1 MDVFISYRRDGGE
14 SWAPLIKEELRKRG
28 VFAYLD
34 KHNMKNGNFDDS
46 LKTNIRNAPNFLL
59 ILSKG
64 IFQKREGT
72 DWVREEIKYATEIK
86 RNIICVMVNGYDISI
101 DLSDEHEAIKA
112 ISTYDILTY
121 NDSNPK
127 YLKASIDSIIGRMV
141 NDNGK
146 PWKKE
151 AVSGSWYSS
160 HSLTDADK
168 LWMYTNYEVSRRLD
182 KDVLKHIMD
191 EDIFKTRKTINYM
204 CLTLYDVDS
213 IKQRTSRELAK
224 NSGYEINVYGFAH
237 EYEREEVEEAFGVG
251 HFLFDNSDDERINSI
266 QTVLGNNH
274 LKYFDIIECTLALK
288 DIKKPE
294 QAIKDLVNYLNPE
307 GGIIY
312 FRELDDDYVDAYPD
326 PNGYIKSLV
335 DLLALD
341 PGAGN
346 RHLGKKMYTNLIRA
360 GSDKI
365 YISNQVVSTA
375 NVNFKT
381 RRKILDAYFSYLV
394 PEFESLVEEHPEND
408 EYKAALD
415 YLNKYYDEIIE
426 LFSSKDFYC
435 RVGFIAGYGLFI
447 EDDYDDEDD

>member
-14 SWAPLIKEELRKRG
+14 SWAPLIKDELRKRG

-34 KHNMKNGNFDDS
+34 KQHMKNGKFDEA
-46 LKTNIRNAPNFLL
+46 LKANIRNAPNFLL
-59 ILSKG
+59 ILSKDV
-64 IFQKREGT
+64 FQKREGT
-72 DWVREEIKYATEIK
+72 DWVREEIKYATKTK
-86 RNIICVMVNGYDISI
+86 RNIICVMVNGYDPKI
-101 DLSDEHEAIKA
+101 DLSNEHDAIKA
-112 ISTYDILTY
+112 VSTYDALTY

-127 YLKASIDSIIGRMV
+127 YLKASLDSIIGRMV
-141 NDNGK
+141 NEDGK

-151 AVSGSWYSS
+151 AISGSWYAS

-168 LWMYTNYEVSRRLD
+168 LWMYTNYEVSKKLD
-182 KDVLKHIMD
+182 KDVLRHMME
-191 EDIFKTRKTINYM
+191 EDIFKKRKEINYL
-204 CLTLYDVDS
+204 CFTLYDVGS
-213 IKQRTSRELAK
+213 IKQRTSQEFAENK
-224 NSGYEINVYGFAH
+224 GYKINVYGFAH
-237 EYEREEVEEAFGVG
+237 EYEKEEVEEAFGIN
-251 HFLFDNSDDERINSI
+251 HFLFNNSDNERITNI
-266 QTVLGNNH
+266 TEILKLNNIKH
-274 LKYFDIIECTLALK
+274 FDVIECTLALK
-288 DIKKPE
+288 DLKKPE
-294 QAIKDLVNYLNPE
+294 KAIKELVEFLNPE

-312 FRELDDDYVDAYPD
+312 FRELDDDFVDAYPD
-326 PNGYIKSLV
+326 PNNYIKQLL

-381 RRKILDAYFSYLV
+381 RRKILDAYFSYLI

-415 YLNKYYDEIIE
+415 YLNKYYDEIID
-426 LFSSKDFYC
+426 LFSSKEFYC
-435 RVGFIAGYGLFI
+435 RIGFIAGYALFV
-447 EDDYDDEDD
+447 EDDFDDEEE